1 LIVVDASLL
10 TDVLL
15 ARPPAIAAL
24 RDAMVGH
31 EDEPLHAPALIELEI
46 LNALRGMAR
55 GGHVT
60 DRRADDAVA
69 GLEKVRMVRYPHGPF
84 RRRVWEL
91 RHDLTAYDA
100 VYLALAERIAGS
112 VLITADN
119 DLAARARR
127 SLGDEQ
133 VRYVA

>member
-15 ARPPAIAAL
+15 VRPSAVAAL

-31 EDEPLHAPALIELEI
+31 EDEPLHAPAVIELEI
-46 LNALRGMAR
+46 LNALRGMTR

-60 DRRADDAVA
+60 DRRSDDAVA
-69 GLEKVRMVRYPHGPF
+69 GLAKVRMVRYSHGPF

-112 VLITADN
+112 ILITGDAG
-119 DLAARARR
+119 LAARAGR
-127 SLGDEQ
+127 SLGKDR
-133 VRYVA
+133 VRHVA